1 MRYFTLM
8 LTLIFCTACS
18 AQPIAQ
24 SSSAGIKP
32 HNAEQGLQVRDL
44 QGGDVQ
50 MKQRRVTVLS
60 NVQIAPTDGGAV
72 DAQTI
77 ARVAGHTIRRAAK
90 DTVAAQ
96 SPYIG
101 AAFQHDS
108 QEVGLISKEI
118 AIHFTSA
125 GIPVAYQKWDLQELV
140 KGSGIYVLTVTDLKQ
155 WTRTM
160 RQLLADSQI
169 QSVEA
174 RIVTTERQAR

>member
-8 LTLIFCTACS
+8 MTLILCTACS

-44 QGGDVQ
+44 QGGDVL

-60 NVQIAPTDGGAV
+60 NVQIAPTDGNAV

-77 ARVAGHTIRRAAK
+77 ARVAGHTIKRATK

-108 QEVGLISKEI
+108 QEIGLISKEI
-118 AIHFTSA
+118 AIHFASPS
-125 GIPVAYQKWDLQELV
+125 IPVAYQKWNLQELI

-155 WTRTM
+155 WTRSI
-160 RQLLADSQI
+160 RQLLADSQV

-174 RIVTTERQAR
+174 RIVTTERQAK